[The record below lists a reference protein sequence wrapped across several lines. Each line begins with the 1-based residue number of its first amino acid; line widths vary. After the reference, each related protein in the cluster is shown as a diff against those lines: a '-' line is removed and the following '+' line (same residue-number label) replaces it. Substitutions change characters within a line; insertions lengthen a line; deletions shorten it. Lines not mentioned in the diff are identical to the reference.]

1 MPLCLAMGSP
11 IGAADAAGQ
20 SHLLV
25 VAGLGGEAQY
35 RDAFHEWA
43 MAMVGAA
50 ESHGIPAENVT
61 YLGEKPERDPAIID
75 GPSTKAGIEKTFQ
88 DLASRLGRGDTLLV
102 LLLGHGTFQSG
113 ESRFNLPGPDLS
125 AADLAGLLDR
135 LPAAKVAV
143 VNAASASGEFAKAL
157 AGKDRIVVTATKSG
171 MERNET
177 VFGRYFVEA
186 YAGEGA
192 DADKDGRVSV
202 LEAFEY
208 ARRRVSRFYEAE
220 NRLLTEHAVLEDS
233 GDGVGSQTP
242 DARGDGA
249 RARTFFLAGAAAPG
263 GAAGGAAGSRVA
275 ALEAE
280 RAAVE
285 ERLEALKARK
295 ESMDAAAYEAELE
308 RLLVE
313 LAEKDQEIRNLA
325 GGGTP

>member
-1 MPLCLAMGSP
+1 VALGLALGSP
-11 IGAADAAGQ
+11 IAAADAGGQ

-25 VAGLGGEAQY
+25 VAGLGGEPQY

-43 MAMVGAA
+43 KAMVGAA
-50 ESHGIPAENVT
+50 EGHGIPRENVT
-61 YLGEKPERDPAIID
+61 YLGEKPELDPALID
-75 GPSTKAGIEKTFQ
+75 GPSTKAGIEKAFQ
-88 DLASRLGRGDTLLV
+88 ALASRLGRGDSVLV

-113 ESRFNLPGPDLS
+113 ESRFNLPGPDLG
-125 AADLAGLLDR
+125 AADLAALLDR

-192 DADKDGRVSV
+192 DADKDGRVSL

-233 GDGVGSQTP
+233 GDG
-242 DARGDGA
+242 A
-249 RARTFFLAGAAAPG
+249 RARSFFLGGAAAAGAAA
-263 GAAGGAAGSRVA
+263 GAAPAARDPRIA

-285 ERLEALKARK
+285 ERLEALKADK

-313 LAEKDQEIRNLA
+313 LAEKDQEIRKLAA
-325 GGGTP
+325 GGRP